1 MLDCSESLPEELK
14 KHGAPAVVV
23 TSLVTINFFL
33 LTIPGIID
41 IGVQFNQCS
50 LRCSSI

>member
-23 TSLVTINFFL
+23 AVVTSLVTINFFL
-33 LTIPGIID
+33 LTIPGVID
-41 IGVQFNQCS
+41 IGV
-50 LRCSSI
+50 